1 MTMQIPVRL
10 WCVLVMISVLAAC
23 QPAAIPTPPSDQP
36 SDLPPNI
43 AADARLYRI
52 VPEQSQL
59 LVLAYRAGSMARL
72 GHNHVI
78 SSAAVSGN
86 VWLADPL
93 DKTTFQLQLPVGS
106 LQVDEAD
113 LRAELGPEFS
123 APVDAA
129 AIEGTYS
136 NMLSEQQLDG
146 VNWPEITL
154 QCRSVTQSGAQWLV
168 DADITTRGIVR
179 QIKVPVDIEVA
190 EAELRIAGEFSVL
203 QTELG
208 LQPFSVMLGALK
220 VRDQLDIRFRLVAR
234 KSITA
239 PGDR

>member
-1 MTMQIPVRL
+1 MRIPVRL
-10 WCVLVMISVLAAC
+10 WCCLFVMSVLAAC
-23 QPAAIPTPPSDQP
+23 QPVTTPAPSVDEP
-36 SDLPPNI
+36 SELPLNI
-43 AADARLYRI
+43 AADARAYRI
-52 VPEQSQL
+52 VPEKSQV
-59 LVLAYRAGSMARL
+59 LVLVYRAGTMARL

-78 SSAAVSGN
+78 SSGALTGN

-93 DKTTFQLQLPVGS
+93 TETTFRLQLPVGS
-106 LQVDEAD
+106 LKVDDAD
-113 LRAELGPEFS
+113 LRAELGPDFS

-136 NMLSEQQLDG
+136 NMLSEQQLDA

-154 QCRSVTQSGAQWLV
+154 ECRSVTRSGAQWLV
-168 DADITTRGIVR
+168 SVDITTRGSVR
-179 QIKVPVDIEVA
+179 QIEVPVQLEVA
-190 EAELRIAGEFSVL
+190 ADELRMAGEFSVL

-220 VRDQLDIRFRLVAR
+220 VRDQLDIRFRLVAQ
-234 KSITA
+234 KSIAA